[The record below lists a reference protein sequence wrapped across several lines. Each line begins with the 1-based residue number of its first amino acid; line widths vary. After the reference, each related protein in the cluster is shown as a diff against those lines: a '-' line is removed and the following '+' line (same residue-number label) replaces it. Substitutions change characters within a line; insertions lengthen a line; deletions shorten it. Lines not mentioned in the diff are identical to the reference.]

1 MNIKLGDTVRQIM
14 PAPVQG
20 VVTRKTFDDGLDKFQ
35 YFLKDAAGEEHYF
48 DEGEIELVPATD
60 ATPATPGAAA

>member
-1 MNIKLGDTVRQIM
+1 M

-20 VVTRKTFDDGLDKFQ
+20 VVTRKTFDDKRDGFQ
-35 YFLKDAAGEEHYF
+35 YFLTDASGEEHTF
-48 DEGEIELVPATD
+48 DEGEVELVPAA

>member
-1 MNIKLGDTVRQIM
+1 MNIKVGDTVRQIM

-20 VVTRKTFDDGLDKFQ
+20 VVTRKTFDDKRDGFQ
-35 YFLKDAAGEEHYF
+35 YFLTDAAGEEHTF
-48 DEGEIELVPATD
+48 DEGEVELVPAA